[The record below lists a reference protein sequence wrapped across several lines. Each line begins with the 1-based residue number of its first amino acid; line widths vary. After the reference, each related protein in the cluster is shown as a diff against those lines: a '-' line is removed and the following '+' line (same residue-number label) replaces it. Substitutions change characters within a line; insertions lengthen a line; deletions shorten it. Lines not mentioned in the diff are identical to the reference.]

1 MVESIEGVADI
12 GFTVVYE
19 PNDEAPRA
27 IVDIVIVHGLQGHPF
42 TTWASGKPNPR
53 PKSQPKSK
61 KNKSIRARVLGRIR
75 KSETAPIAGVDDASP
90 STLSGPP
97 SAFWPRDMLPHDCPQ
112 SRILVYGYDS
122 KVTKYMKAATNKN
135 SLFSHAK
142 DLLFALSRTRELDRP
157 LILVAHSLGG
167 IVVKEMLAQ
176 SSMATDDVLKNI
188 VGCTSS
194 VIFMGTPHRGSP
206 QLAALGEW
214 ARSVVGSGLRME
226 TNDAILNALNLK
238 TTDLERAQESF
249 SSIWLKHDFR
259 VKTFQE
265 GMGLTG
271 VNLSV
276 LGNKVVPDHSSLIGD
291 ARERAETIQANH
303 MDMCRFTGPEDPNY
317 TKLSGE
323 IVAVYASLI
332 KLKEQDVKSDGHAH
346 ILQVFSGIR
355 SAVGHP
361 GSTDVKRPTLHE
373 DEISAL
379 RSLRYSSMNRRQRSL
394 ETEKPAQQTCKW
406 LFEQQEYR
414 EWVLNTNQEN
424 SCGLISLKGK
434 PGAGKSTQMHEAFR
448 RAEAELG
455 LQNEV
460 AAFFFNAKGT
470 DLEHSAEG
478 LFWSL
483 LHQLLPRRP
492 IYLRQLVA
500 LLSTKQ
506 EALDW
511 EEEKSPFTEPD
522 LKDIL
527 CSLLSDA
534 GPRTYIFI
542 DALDECNPEGIRP
555 VAYFCREITKSAL
568 HVSICIS
575 SRHYPSI
582 SLTDCPEIMVDKHNH
597 DDIAR
602 YVDQRLGLGIADIE
616 PEKQIIKDRI
626 LDKAAGVFLWVTL
639 VADDILQKRD
649 EGKSVTSLL
658 ADLDAIPGE
667 LEALYLTVLGTVDQ
681 RRWKK
686 ITRLFQWAVLA
697 TRPLRLNEWDHILA
711 FMVNSP
717 WSLWVWRACAG
728 RLDSRKLNVEEI
740 EKKLRTLSKGLIE
753 VRISDIEDV
762 HDGSSDGSSVEPGA
776 GSLESGDG
784 ENRVVQVIHESVREL
799 FLNRGGVAALGGI
812 PRKQFVVDGHL
823 AIMGSC
829 LDYIDVAEL
838 DGLVKARIEP
848 DIVEQET
855 KRRNSS
861 SSLSLVDV
869 EDRRASH
876 SVHSFGSAYSHA
888 NSRRARS
895 SGPDAAEQN
904 PAGGVLQPLWPEKVS
919 KAPAE
924 LSVLEMLKKSSDEAW
939 NRDYYAQRMM
949 LYNIAADEISINP
962 SAVTRS
968 VAGETRILD
977 DYPALLSYAVFE
989 MFRHARLAQDSGD
1002 DPTDI
1007 IKRLQER
1014 DNRLWIRWLA
1024 LAEDV
1029 PLSTGLF
1036 FHVAEQGLFSWMAVM
1051 DKCSTNRHR
1060 QLNEQRLSSVRTYQ
1074 TSLQRHERTT
1084 NVDNIQRSAI
1094 PVSDLMS
1101 ALNCRCSSCDILFV
1115 AMLEAVK
1122 RRNTTALERL
1132 SRYSQIGASYGYS
1145 NPRTILH
1152 ILARIPDVL
1161 LLRKY
1166 LDNIMYTIAKR
1177 KTLYG
1182 SFLEVEEVLHKLHS
1196 GFTDDDGRTALHI
1209 AVGRDNGD
1217 NVSELIRYFEDTEI
1231 EDSNHQRALHLAC
1244 SMRNMSLRRDIST
1257 NTLKIAKVLLGAGAE
1272 VNAMDKEGHTALH
1285 RACFHIPE
1293 PGPERSTT
1301 ELDHC
1306 EASDEQPNIL
1316 KLVDLLLR
1324 GGADIG
1330 AKSKVDAT
1338 PLHIACRS
1346 GEKWRES
1353 CPNTLAVVKR
1363 LLDAGADPC
1372 AVTIKEETALHI
1384 AAARSTRGVAAELIR
1399 RGTPI
1404 MACDQLL
1411 QNALHHAAWA
1421 GNNPVV
1427 EEILESGGEKIRIN
1441 IVDNQGSTPLHFA
1454 CQFYDDKGDPALQ
1467 ERSLKLMR
1475 NLLQRE
1481 ATIHEPKNWLGLTP
1495 FQIAEQRGLSNVV
1508 GLLKEYGGDPPSQSK
1523 TVAVFRRVGE
1533 WIGF

>member
-12 GFTVVYE
+12 DFTVVYE

-27 IVDIVIVHGLQGHPF
+27 IVEDTHLQHGPL
-42 TTWASGKPNPR
+42 SNPR

-90 STLSGPP
+90 STLSRPP
-97 SAFWPRDMLPHDCPQ
+97 CAFWPRDMLPHDCPQ

-135 SLFSHAK
+135 SLLSHAK

-188 VGCTSS
+188 VGCSSS

-259 VKTFQE
+259 VKTLQE

-317 TKLSGE
+317 AKLSGE

-332 KLKEQDVKSDGHAH
+332 KLKEQDVKSDGHVH
-346 ILQVFSGIR
+346 ILRVLNGIR
-355 SAVGHP
+355 PAVGHP
-361 GSTDVKRPTLHE
+361 GSTDFKRPTLHE
-373 DEISAL
+373 DGISAL
-379 RSLRYSSMNRRQRSL
+379 RSLRYSFMNRRQRSL
-394 ETEKPAQQTCKW
+394 EAEKPAQQTCKW

-414 EWVLNTNQEN
+414 EWVLNANQEN

-434 PGAGKSTQMHEAFR
+434 PGAGKSTLMHEAFR
-448 RAEAELG
+448 RAEIELG
-455 LQNEV
+455 LQNEI
-460 AAFFFNAKGT
+460 AAFFFNAKGS

-478 LFWSL
+478 LFRSL

-506 EALDW
+506 EALDC
-511 EEEKSPFTEPD
+511 EEDKSPFTEPD

-534 GPRTYIFI
+534 APMTYIFI

-555 VAYFCREITKSAL
+555 VAYFCREITKSAPY
-568 HVSICIS
+568 VSICIS

-582 SLTDCPEIMVDKHNH
+582 SLTDCPEIMVENHNH

-639 VADDILQKRD
+639 VVDDILQKRD
-649 EGKSVTSLL
+649 EGKSLTSLL

-686 ITRLFQWAVLA
+686 TTRLFQWAVLA

-711 FMVNSP
+711 FMAKP
-717 WSLWVWRACAG
+717 PASLWVWRVCAG
-728 RLDSRKLNVEEI
+728 RMDSRKLNVEEI
-740 EKKLRTLSKGLIE
+740 DKKLRALSKGLIE
-753 VRISDIEDV
+753 VRNSDMEDA
-762 HDGSSDGSSVEPGA
+762 HGGGSEGSSVEPGA

-799 FLNRGGVAALGGI
+799 FLKRGGVAALGGI
-812 PRKQFVVDGHL
+812 PGKQFVVDGHL

-829 LDYIDVAEL
+829 LDYINVPEL

-848 DIVEQET
+848 DIVPQET
-855 KRRNSS
+855 KRINSS

-869 EDRRASH
+869 EDRWASH
-876 SVHSFGSAYSHA
+876 SVYSFGSAYSHA

-895 SGPDAAEQN
+895 SGPDVAEQN
-904 PAGGVLQPLWPEKVS
+904 PAGGVLQPLRPEKVS

-924 LSVLEMLKKSSDEAW
+924 LSVFEMLKKSSDEAW
-939 NRDYYAQRMM
+939 SRDYYAQRMM
-949 LYNIAADEISINP
+949 LYNIAADEISIHP

-989 MFRHARLAQDSGD
+989 MFRHARLAQDSGA

-1014 DNRLWIRWLA
+1014 DNRLWIRRLA

-1036 FHVAEQGLFSWMAVM
+1036 FHAAEQGLFSWMAAM

-1060 QLNEQRLSSVRTYQ
+1060 QLNEQSLSSVRTYQ
-1074 TSLQRHERTT
+1074 TSLQRHEHTT

-1094 PVSDLMS
+1094 PVSDLMP
-1101 ALNCRCSSCDILFV
+1101 ALNCRCSSCGTLFV

-1122 RRNTTALERL
+1122 RRNTAALERL
-1132 SRYSQIGASYGYS
+1132 SRYSQIGTLFTDS
-1145 NPRTILH
+1145 NLRTILH

-1161 LLRKY
+1161 LLQ
-1166 LDNIMYTIAKR
+1166 
-1177 KTLYG
+1177 
-1182 SFLEVEEVLHKLHS
+1182 VEEVLLKHHS
-1196 GFTDDDGRTALHI
+1196 RFTDDHGRTALHI
-1209 AVGRDNGD
+1209 AIGRDNG
-1217 NVSELIRYFEDTEI
+1217 E
-1231 EDSNHQRALHLAC
+1231 
-1244 SMRNMSLRRDIST
+1244 SLRAS
-1257 NTLKIAKVLLGAGAE
+1257 KIAEMLLGAGAE
-1272 VNAMDKEGHTALH
+1272 VNAMEKEGHTALH

-1293 PGPERSTT
+1293 PSPERSAT
-1301 ELDHC
+1301 ELDDC

-1421 GNNPVV
+1421 GNNPVA
-1427 EEILESGGEKIRIN
+1427 EEILESGGERIRIN

-1467 ERSLKLMR
+1467 ERSPKLMR
-1475 NLLQRE
+1475 NLLQRG